1 MNSVR
6 AFLRKPLAMVALGV
20 LVVIVLACTFAN
32 LIAPYDPIAQ
42 DLANANSLPS
52 AAHPLGADTLGRDL
66 LSRLL
71 FGGRVSLSG
80 SLIAVLVF
88 VALGVP
94 LGMLAGYVRGALDV
108 ILTKV
113 VEVLFAVPV
122 VIILLV
128 VLSIFSSNLVI
139 AMITLGVLGFGGL
152 FRVVRATTIAASGE
166 LYVKAARA
174 SGLGH
179 GAVLWRH
186 ILPNLWGPVIVQVS
200 LFAASAVLVE
210 SGLAFL
216 GFSVKAP
223 DPSWGSMIS
232 DASQALTRYPWLLVP
247 PGVTIALVVLCLGLV
262 GDGVRDAISREGG
275 RGTKAP
281 AMGNTLPARAV
292 PEANPKALLSVRD
305 LSVGYGAGG
314 SPTVVVRN
322 VNFDVHRGEAVGI
335 VGESGSGKT
344 VTAKALIGLL
354 GDGGRVL
361 GGSISFDGASM
372 GRLSRVELAR
382 LRGSG
387 IGFIPQE
394 PMNTLDP
401 VFTIGSQ
408 LREVIRRHDRSS
420 RPATTARAIELL
432 ELVGL
437 PDPAGVL
444 RKYPHELSGGMAQR
458 VGIALAL
465 AGRPKLLIA
474 DEPTTALD
482 VTVQQQILD
491 LLVELRARFGMA
503 LVLVTHD
510 WGVLADVC
518 DRAVVMYAGEVVE
531 QATVDELYATPLH
544 PYTRALI
551 AANPHGAEPGVPL
564 PSIPGQVP
572 APALWPVGCHFAN
585 RCPLAV
591 EACRTAPIPMVEPEP
606 GRESRCIRVDEL
618 ERELEVAP

>member
-6 AFLRKPLAMVALGV
+6 AFLRKPLAVAALV
-20 LVVIVLACTFAN
+20 FLVVVVLACLFADV
-32 LIAPYDPIAQ
+32 LAPYDPIAQ
-42 DLANANSLPS
+42 DLAAANSLPTP
-52 AAHPLGADTLGRDL
+52 AHLLGADTLGRDI

-71 FGGRVSLSG
+71 FGGQVTLSG
-80 SLIAVLVF
+80 SLVAVLVF
-88 VALGVP
+88 LVFGLT
-94 LGMLAGYVRGALDV
+94 LGMLAGYVRGVLDV
-108 ILTKV
+108 VLTKI
-113 VEVLFAVPV
+113 VEVLYAVPV
-122 VIILLV
+122 IIILLV
-128 VLSIFSSNLVI
+128 VLSVFSQNLVV
-139 AMITLGVLGFGGL
+139 AMVTLGVLGFGGL
-152 FRVVRATTIAASGE
+152 FRVVRATTLAASGE

-174 SGLGH
+174 SGLSH
-179 GAVLWRH
+179 GKVLWRH
-186 ILPNLWGPVIVQVS
+186 ILPNVWGPVIVQVS

-247 PGVTIALVVLCLGLV
+247 PGATIALVVLCLGLV
-262 GDGVRDAISREGG
+262 GDGVRDSMSRDG
-275 RGTKAP
+275 RAP
-281 AMGNTLPARAV
+281 ARNTGARAALPDRDV
-292 PEANPKALLSVRD
+292 PETNDSALLSVRD
-305 LSVGYGAGG
+305 LSVGFGRG
-314 SPTVVVRN
+314 SDTTIVVRN
-322 VNFDVHRGEAVGI
+322 VNFDVMRGEALGI

-344 VTAKALIGLL
+344 VTARALIGLL
-354 GDGGRVL
+354 GSGGRVL
-361 GGSISFDGASM
+361 GGSITFDGVSLGTL
-372 GRLSRVELAR
+372 GRSALAR

-387 IGFIPQE
+387 IGLIPQE

-420 RPATTARAIELL
+420 RRASEERAVELL
-432 ELVGL
+432 ELVGIH
-437 PDPAGVL
+437 DPAAVL

-458 VGIALAL
+458 IGIALAL

-491 LLVELRARFGMA
+491 LLVELRHRFGMA

-518 DRAVVMYAGEVVE
+518 DRAAVMYAGEVVE
-531 QATVDELYATPLH
+531 EAAVVELYERPLH

-551 AANPHGAEPGVPL
+551 AANPHGAVPGEPL

-572 APALWPVGCHFAN
+572 PPTAWPKGCHFAS
-585 RCPLAV
+585 RCALATD
-591 EACRTAPIPMVEPEP
+591 ACREAPIPFVLPEP
-606 GRESRCIRVDEL
+606 DRGSRCIRIDALVGE
-618 ERELEVAP
+618 A

>member
-1 MNSVR
+1 MNPVR
-6 AFLRKPLAMVALGV
+6 TFLRKPVA
-20 LVVIVLACTFAN
+20 VVAFVFLTVTVLACVFASK
-32 LIAPYDPIAQ
+32 LAPFDPIAQ
-42 DLANANSLPS
+42 DLGSANSLPT
-52 AAHPLGADTLGRDL
+52 AEHPLGADTLGRDL

-71 FGGRVSLSG
+71 YGGQVTLSG
-80 SLIAVLVF
+80 ALIAVLVF
-88 VALGVP
+88 TVLGLT
-94 LGMLAGYVRGALDV
+94 LGMIAGYVRGLIDV
-108 ILTKV
+108 VLTKV

-122 VIILLV
+122 IIILLV
-128 VLSIFSSNLVI
+128 VLSVFSQNLVV
-139 AMITLGVLGFGGL
+139 AMVTLGVLGFGGL
-152 FRVVRATTIAASGE
+152 FRVVRATTIAAAGE

-174 SGLGH
+174 SGLRH
-179 GAVLWRH
+179 GAILWRH

-232 DASQALTRYPWLLVP
+232 EASQALSRYPWLLVP
-247 PGVTIALVVLCLGLV
+247 PGATIALVVLCLGLI
-262 GDGVRDAISREGG
+262 GDGVRDAIAREGRSRG
-275 RGTKAP
+275 RSVGAITIPDRDVP
-281 AMGNTLPARAV
+281 AASRS
-292 PEANPKALLSVRD
+292 ALLSVRN
-305 LSVGYGAGG
+305 LSVGFGRGNDT
-314 SPTVVVRN
+314 TVVVRN
-322 VNFDVHRGEAVGI
+322 VNFDVKRGEALGI

-344 VTAKALIGLL
+344 VTARALIGLL
-354 GDGGRVL
+354 GDGGRPL
-361 GGSISFDGASM
+361 GGSITFDGSELGTLGKSA
-372 GRLSRVELAR
+372 LAR

-387 IGFIPQE
+387 IGLIPQE

-408 LREVIRRHDRSS
+408 LREVIRRHDKTPGR
-420 RPATTARAIELL
+420 ATHERAVELL

-437 PDPAGVL
+437 PDPETVL

-458 VGIALAL
+458 IGIALAL

-531 QATVDELYATPLH
+531 EATVVDLYERPLH

-572 APALWPVGCHFAN
+572 APVAWPAGCHFAS
-585 RCPLAV
+585 RCPLALD
-591 EACRTAPIPMVEPEP
+591 ACREAPIAMAHPEHD
-606 GRESRCIRVDEL
+606 RRSRCIRIDAL
-618 ERELEVAP
+618 EEAS

>member
-1 MNSVR
+1 MNSAR
-6 AFLRKPLAMVALGV
+6 RYLRKPIAVVALVIFLG
-20 LVVIVLACTFAN
+20 IVLACVLADV
-32 LIAPYDPIAQ
+32 IAPYDPIAQ
-42 DLANANSLPS
+42 DLLAANSLPS

-71 FGGRVSLSG
+71 FGGRVTLSG
-80 SLIAVLVF
+80 SLIAVVVF
-88 VALGVP
+88 IGLGVP
-94 LGMLAGYVRGALDV
+94 LGMLAGYVRGGLDLV
-108 ILTKV
+108 LTKV

-122 VIILLV
+122 IIILLV
-128 VLSIFSSNLVI
+128 VLSVFSQNLAA
-139 AMITLGVLGFGGL
+139 AMVTLGVLGFGGL

-166 LYVKAARA
+166 LYVKAAKA
-174 SGLGH
+174 SGLNH

-247 PGVTIALVVLCLGLV
+247 PGVTIAIVVLCLGLI
-262 GDGVRDAISREGG
+262 GDGVRDAVSREGG
-275 RGTKAP
+275 RERASGTRSTA
-281 AMGNTLPARAV
+281 LPARAV
-292 PEANPKALLSVRD
+292 PPVQSKALLSVRD
-305 LSVGYGAGG
+305 LSVGYGSGADA
-314 SPTVVVRN
+314 TVVVRN
-322 VNFDVHRGEAVGI
+322 VNLDVMRGEAVGI

-344 VTAKALIGLL
+344 VTVRALIGLL
-354 GDGGRVL
+354 GDGGRIL
-361 GGSISFDGASM
+361 GGSVSFDGANL
-372 GRLSRVELAR
+372 GRLSRSAFAR
-382 LRGSG
+382 LRGAG

-408 LREVIRRHDRSS
+408 LREVVRRHDRSGKA
-420 RPATTARAIELL
+420 ATQARARELL

-437 PDPAGVL
+437 PDADTVL

-531 QATVDELYATPLH
+531 QAVVDDLYTLPLH

-551 AANPHGAEPGVPL
+551 AANPHGAQPGVAL

-572 APALWPVGCHFAN
+572 APTAWPAGCHFSN
-585 RCPLAV
+585 RCPMAV
-591 EACRTAPIPMVEPEP
+591 DACRTGPIPMAEPQP

-618 ERELEVAP
+618 ELAL